1 MRVAIPELD
10 PSALYDVTV
19 EDGHFSSVRAVAER
33 DENDADTPELWPG
46 FVEAHAHLAL
56 PANFDDSLDDPRI
69 SALQYLYHGITHV
82 TDLFGFPLVKDG
94 WEQGKRELGLPWPEV
109 VHCGYAATATKDID
123 GHYGHGV
130 EFPAPVFMLS
140 VQDDLATVLAAN
152 KARGATFLKV
162 MYTEG
167 AEQPESSKRFS
178 RLPGNLLAHVPR
190 VAAEHGLKAVI
201 DCNTRDEVM
210 QAYAFGFRIFAH
222 PVRDVG
228 LSAADWQTLEG
239 ARFVSTLSGLRPMI
253 MERED
258 FLREYRRPGFRE
270 TQDLSNLDFVSKI
283 EEPFG
288 IQYEVQET
296 RTAALVNMRDN
307 SLAAL
312 ERGALLI
319 GTDCG
324 NTGAFHGDAL
334 KGELDLLAGDD
345 LGKPGLRE
353 ALLRTATTTARG
365 FFDELSGR
373 EPAADL
379 IAEGSPATFNL
390 IDPAAAGQPLSQL
403 PRATYVRGTAVDRTA
418 LVRAIQDLRSTPTRG
433 KVTV

>member
-1 MRVAIPELD
+1 MRAAIPELD
-10 PSALYDVTV
+10 PTAVYEVAV
-19 EDGHFSSVRAVAER
+19 EDGHFSSVTPVAER
-33 DENDADTPELWPG
+33 DPDDAVTPELWPG
-46 FVEAHAHLAL
+46 FTEAHAHLAL

-69 SALQYLYHGITHV
+69 SAMQYLYHGVTHV
-82 TDLFGFPLVKDG
+82 VDMFGFPLVKDG
-94 WEQGKRELGLPWPEV
+94 WEQGRQESALPWPEV
-109 VHCGYAATATKDID
+109 AHCGYAATATKDTD

-130 EFPAPVFMLS
+130 EFPAPVFMLG

-152 KARGATFLKV
+152 AARGATFLKV
-162 MYTEG
+162 MFTEG
-167 AEQPESSKRFS
+167 AEQPESAKRFS
-178 RLPGNLLAHVPR
+178 RLPGEILAHVPR
-190 VAAEHGLKAVI
+190 LAAEHGLRTVI

-210 QAYAFGFRIFAH
+210 QAYDFGFRIFAH

-228 LSAADWQTLEG
+228 LSAADWQKLAG

-270 TQDLSNLDFVSKI
+270 TQDLANLEYVSAI

-288 IQYEVQET
+288 IQFKVQDT

-345 LGKPGLRE
+345 LGKPGLRD

-373 EPAADL
+373 EPGTDL
-379 IAEGSPATFNL
+379 IAQGRPATFNL
-390 IDPAAAGQPLSQL
+390 IAPAAAGRPLSEL
-403 PRATYVRGTAVDRTA
+403 PQATYIRGRALDRAAVVTAIRDLRAT
-418 LVRAIQDLRSTPTRG
+418 PTQG